1 MAVLPSGSAQHRPL
15 LPVAHLQTP
24 TSLQVRRHLTLL
36 VGTCSF
42 DDDKWME
49 LCVVLQLEVSGGEG
63 SAALSVENNI
73 RLSTGAVHRL
83 TYNVAGRVGWEVL
96 VAHPIIACVANRFH
110 LY

>member
-1 MAVLPSGSAQHRPL
+1 VAVLPSGSPQHRPL

-24 TSLQVRRHLTLL
+24 ISLQVRRHLTLL
-36 VGTCSF
+36 VGTCSSD

-49 LCVVLQLEVSGGEG
+49 LCVILQLEVSGGEG
-63 SAALSVENNI
+63 SATLSVENNI

-83 TYNVAGRVGWEVL
+83 TYIIAGRVGWDVL

-110 LY
+110 